1 MTPIAAIARTYAPPA
16 PQSWTQRCERWL
28 HWRRPPGRAHR
39 SLGCCLAAW
48 SWLWGDFANAQQLC
62 NYIYISMY
70 TCIYIYNYMINYD
83 HILYVWSYL
92 SSWKLWGCHLQ
103 RSLKCGFQHSLGDM
117 SKPYSP
123 ATGRVFSSS
132 WGTATTHWPG
142 TGEEKVHV
150 HKTIKHGVLS
160 TYNTCIYIYI
170 DLYICIYV
178 YTYIHIYIYINIYI
192 YMYTRYS
199 IVIQFGKHCIR
210 YCITSR
216 NAILMSNLVSEIK
229 HLPHLRRVSETLCP
243 TPPGRAFL
251 FHG

>member
-1 MTPIAAIARTYAPPA
+1 MTPIARTYAPPA

-39 SLGCCLAAW
+39 SLGCCL
-48 SWLWGDFANAQQLC
+48 GRFCKCPTTIQ
-62 NYIYISMY
+62 Y
-70 TCIYIYNYMINYD
+70 THIYNYMINYD

-92 SSWKLWGCHLQ
+92 SSWKLWGFHLQ

-123 ATGRVFSSS
+123 STGRFF
-132 WGTATTHWPG
+132 HQL
-142 TGEEKVHV
+142 GERQQHVDQEPEK
-150 HKTIKHGVLS
+150 KRYMFIKRS
-160 TYNTCIYIYI
+160 NM
-170 DLYICIYV
+170 V
-178 YTYIHIYIYINIYI
+178 YCLRTIHIYICIC
-192 YMYTRYS
+192 MYTRYS

>member
-62 NYIYISMY
+62 NYIYIYIYVYM
-70 TCIYIYNYMINYD
+70 YIYNYMINYD

-123 ATGRVFSSS
+123 ATGRFF
-132 WGTATTHWPG
+132 HHL
-142 TGEEKVHV
+142 GERQQHIDQEPEKKSHMFIKQSNMVYCLR
-150 HKTIKHGVLS
+150 TIHI
-160 TYNTCIYIYI
+160 YIYIYIYI
-170 DLYICIYV
+170 DVYIYV
-178 YTYIHIYIYINIYI
+178 YMYIHIYIYIYINIYI
-192 YMYTRYS
+192 HVYT
-199 IVIQFGKHCIR
+199 V
-210 YCITSR
+210 
-216 NAILMSNLVSEIK
+216 
-229 HLPHLRRVSETLCP
+229 
-243 TPPGRAFL
+243 
-251 FHG
+251 